1 MVDCTKNLYEI
12 LGISPFASSDE
23 IKKAYK
29 KLVRIYHPDV
39 NKSLDADIKFKLL
52 NNAYDVLSDEVK
64 RKNYDNILNITNKN
78 FYKKENENKPDKKEN
93 NLFAQNREQ
102 KKEAFVYK
110 NANEKFDEIL
120 KDKNSVIQEVRIS
133 KKESLEGTTRTVNIL
148 NTQKCPKCSGKKFIN
163 GARCS
168 FCLGEGEKK
177 EHRKIEVDIKKNVQ
191 NNEYIY
197 VGKIN
202 SSALYDKKLFLKI
215 IIEPPQKLYFEG
227 DNILIKVQIPLYDAI
242 LGTKKEVYIEQA
254 GFIRFEIPP
263 LTKPNARIP
272 LKIEQGYTRES
283 IRYYATI
290 EVIFPETL
298 SKEEEILYDR
308 IRKLN
313 NREEEICRQ
322 I

>member
-133 KKESLEGTTRTVNIL
+133 KNF
-148 NTQKCPKCSGKKFIN
+148 KK
-163 GARCS
+163 
-168 FCLGEGEKK
+168 
-177 EHRKIEVDIKKNVQ
+177 
-191 NNEYIY
+191 
-197 VGKIN
+197 
-202 SSALYDKKLFLKI
+202 
-215 IIEPPQKLYFEG
+215 
-227 DNILIKVQIPLYDAI
+227 
-242 LGTKKEVYIEQA
+242 
-254 GFIRFEIPP
+254 
-263 LTKPNARIP
+263 RI
-272 LKIEQGYTRES
+272 S
-283 IRYYATI
+283 
-290 EVIFPETL
+290 
-298 SKEEEILYDR
+298 
-308 IRKLN
+308 
-313 NREEEICRQ
+313 
-322 I
+322 